1 MKTAPPI
8 TQISWSL
15 LLLLS
20 LFTALDALAIDIYL
34 PAFPLLAESLST
46 TPGNIQLTLSVFLI
60 GLAIGQG
67 IYGPLLDRFG
77 RRKPLLIGIA
87 IFYSAA

>member
-20 LFTALDALAIDIYL
+20 LFTALDALAIDIWR
-34 PAFPLLAESLST
+34 
-46 TPGNIQLTLSVFLI
+46 IQT
-60 GLAIGQG
+60 
-67 IYGPLLDRFG
+67 
-77 RRKPLLIGIA
+77 
-87 IFYSAA
+87 